1 MKIAVT
7 YDETN
12 ESIFQHFGMTPAFKL
27 YNIEDG
33 QITSSEVVPTG
44 EYSHGALAG
53 FLQNLGAE
61 VLICGGLGMGAKMR
75 VEGAGIKLYGGAKG
89 DADEAV
95 KAYLN
100 GSLEY
105 DPLAA
110 EHHGPCHHHE

>member
-12 ESIFQHFGMTPAFKL
+12 GSIFQHFGMTPAFKI
-27 YNIEDG
+27 YDVENN

-100 GSLEY
+100 GTLAY